1 MKTPFRAALAL
12 LVAALCLTPAA
23 AQTDP
28 FKDFNDSV
36 SAQCTH
42 WTTITPSD
50 SADLTTIPKAIYV
63 GGAGDIAM
71 IGAKAPPAATGVTW
85 KAVPASALLPVRPRR
100 ILATGTNATFLIAC
114 L

>member
-1 MKTPFRAALAL
+1 MKMPSRAALAL
-12 LVAALCLTPAA
+12 LVASLCLSPVA

-28 FKDFNDSV
+28 FANSSDTV

-42 WTTITPSD
+42 WTSITPSD
-50 SADLTTIPKAIYV
+50 SANLPVVPKAIYV

-71 IGAKAPPAATGVTW
+71 IGANAPPGATGVIW
-85 KAVPASALLPVRPRR
+85 RSVPGSSLLPVRPRR
-100 ILATGTNATFLIAC
+100 ILATGTNATLLIAC